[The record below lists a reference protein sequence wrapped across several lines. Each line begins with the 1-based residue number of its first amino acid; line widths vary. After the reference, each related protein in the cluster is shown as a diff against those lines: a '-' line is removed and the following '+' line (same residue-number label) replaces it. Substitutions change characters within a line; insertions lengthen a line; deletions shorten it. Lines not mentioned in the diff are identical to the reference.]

1 LLREGYIALY
11 VWTKLLK
18 ILSYCVK
25 VPLATSLIRSMDSPP
40 LSSSALKIKKK
51 DTTRKK
57 HGNVFGSS
65 EALQK
70 YANLFVLD

>member
-1 LLREGYIALY
+1 
-11 VWTKLLK
+11 
-18 ILSYCVK
+18 
-25 VPLATSLIRSMDSPP
+25 MDSPP